1 MERCPNCRARYRE
14 GTVCNRCGMD
24 LSLLL
29 RIEEQAKAWER
40 LAVARLAI
48 DDRTGA
54 EEAIKRTLALQHRS
68 LALLLQEFMATR
80 KQID

>member
-14 GTVCNRCGMD
+14 GTVCYRCGMN

-40 LAVARLAI
+40 IAVERLAVG
-48 DDRTGA
+48 DHEGA
-54 EEAIKRTLALQHRS
+54 KVAIKQTLARQHRP
-68 LALLLQEFMATR
+68 LALLLQGFMATR
-80 KQID
+80 KQVG